1 MSPSV
6 RVPRQTPDVSAVTI
20 GELIGDVTRD
30 VSTLIRQEFELATAE
45 LKQEVVNSG
54 KAASTIGGAG
64 FAGYMTLLFLSIALW
79 AAQSNIMHPGR
90 AALILA
96 GLWALA
102 GAVLYAIGRAQLRRV
117 NPVPQRTVDTLKE
130 LPDALSGSR
139 SARS

>member
-1 MSPSV
+1 
-6 RVPRQTPDVSAVTI
+6 
-20 GELIGDVTRD
+20 
-30 VSTLIRQEFELATAE
+30 
-45 LKQEVVNSG
+45 
-54 KAASTIGGAG
+54 
-64 FAGYMTLLFLSIALW
+64 MTLLFLSIALW
-79 AAQSNIMHPGR
+79 AALSNIMHPGR